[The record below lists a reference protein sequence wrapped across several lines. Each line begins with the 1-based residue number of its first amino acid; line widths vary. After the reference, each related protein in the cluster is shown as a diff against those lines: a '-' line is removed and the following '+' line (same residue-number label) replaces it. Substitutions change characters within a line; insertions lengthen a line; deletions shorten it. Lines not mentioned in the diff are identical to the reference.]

1 MRGSIR
7 KIYDE
12 NGDFIRRSEFAQDI
26 TKQVNF
32 QRDLIQANKDK
43 TILIQEVHHRIK
55 NNLQRIT
62 SFINLE
68 QKFHNDDPERIL
80 EITKK
85 R

>member
-43 TILIQEVHHRIK
+43 TILISLFSSHGLIFQNVFQSH
-55 NNLQRIT
+55 
-62 SFINLE
+62 S
-68 QKFHNDDPERIL
+68 IL
-80 EITKK
+80 LFCLWFYDIVT
-85 R
+85 